1 MAKKAAA
8 QKIQEE
14 INTDE
19 ELERFLDRPGLLVL
33 DIYSEWCG
41 PCLGMVGSLK
51 KIKLEAGGDNL
62 SLAICKSDTIE
73 SLKRFRRKSEP
84 TWLFVANGKA
94 VNIMFGSD
102 TPKLMNLILEELANL
117 GNVKRPTYDI
127 TDYQPE
133 EEIRRRAKED
143 VIAEAQRIEYEA
155 KEKKR
160 LEYLEHVTD
169 VIMENLPDI
178 GVTVFGPQVNRDII
192 KKIMEPADAL
202 KIQCKD
208 RKFIEVTREQ
218 FETIHFK
225 CPNPIEE
232 DVLEQLDSKELL
244 LCFWRVPGEGK
255 DIPKILTNYA
265 KELTKSHTYP
275 PDEFNEEEIVVPPI
289 LGPLDLKVEVELK
302 EGEIWIEEPEEP
314 SSEENLA
321 AKDDMGKPDLAIDE
335 ELEEEGDEANLEPLP
350 PTEMP
355 DLGFDLGLDDA
366 IVEEVEEEEDVPIEA
381 VTKKKIRIKKVRIP
395 PIWIA
400 NNHRTHAA
408 LVYVF
413 FRNQTTSF
421 LPPDPV
427 PEPPHIIMAFD
438 TYKKRDLISH
448 ADHHKEDIPC
458 YGFFTSDDA
467 EEAEFIANSI
477 EKYSPQTINDKL
489 VLKVNKAT
497 SHTMLTLI
505 TYDPSYV
512 SPNVNVGFDE
522 AKKFF
527 PESYKTAEQEMEEE
541 AAQNDPDSA
550 KKKKGAK

>member
-14 INTDE
+14 INSDE

-73 SLKRFRRKSEP
+73 ALKRFRRKSEP

-102 TPKLMNLILEELANL
+102 TPKLMSLILEELANL
-117 GNVKRPTYDI
+117 GNTKRPSYDI
-127 TDYQPE
+127 WEYQPE
-133 EEIRRRAKED
+133 EEIRRRAKEH
-143 VIAEAQRIEYEA
+143 ILAEAQRIEFEA
-155 KEKKR
+155 REKKR
-160 LEYLEHVTD
+160 LEYLTHVTD

-178 GVTVFGPQVNRDII
+178 GVTVFGPQVNRDLI
-192 KKIMEPADAL
+192 KKIMEPADTL
-202 KIQCKD
+202 KMQCKD
-208 RKFIEVTREQ
+208 RKFSEVSREH
-218 FETIHFK
+218 FDVIHFN

-232 DVLEQLDSKELL
+232 DILEQLEGKELL
-244 LCFWRVPGEGK
+244 VCFWRVPGEGK
-255 DIPKILTNYA
+255 DVAKILSQYA

-275 PDEFNEEEIVVPPI
+275 ADEFNEEEIVVPPI

-302 EGEIWIEEPEEP
+302 DGEIWIDEEP
-314 SSEENLA
+314 SSQENLA
-321 AKDDMGKPDLAIDE
+321 DKEEIAKQDLALDYG
-335 ELEEEGDEANLEPLP
+335 LGEEEEDDEGNAEPMP

-355 DLGFDLGLDDA
+355 DLGFDLGLDNA
-366 IVEEVEEEEDVPIEA
+366 IEEVEEEDDLPVEEV
-381 VTKKKIRIKKVRIP
+381 VKTRMRIKKVRIP

-413 FRNQTTSF
+413 FRNQTASF

-458 YGFFTSDDA
+458 YGFFTSDDV

-505 TYDPSYV
+505 TYDPTYV
-512 SPNVNVGFDE
+512 SPNVNVGFEE

-527 PESYKTAEQEMEEE
+527 PETYKTAEQEMEEE
-541 AAQNDPDSA
+541 AKNAADDSNQ
-550 KKKKGAK
+550 KKKNVK

>member
-14 INTDE
+14 INSDE
-19 ELERFLDRPGLLVL
+19 ELERFVDRPGLLVL
-33 DIYSEWCG
+33 DVYSEWCG

-73 SLKRFRRKSEP
+73 ALKRFRRKSEP
-84 TWLFVANGKA
+84 TWLFVTNGRA

-117 GNVKRPTYDI
+117 GNMKRPTYDI
-127 TDYQPE
+127 SEYQPE
-133 EEIRRRAKED
+133 EEIRRQAKENI
-143 VIAEAQRIEYEA
+143 IAEAQRKEFEA

-160 LEYLEHVTD
+160 LEYLTHVTD
-169 VIMENLPDI
+169 VIMENLPDV
-178 GVTVFGPQVNRDII
+178 GVTVFGPQVNRDLI
-192 KKIMEPADAL
+192 KKIMEPADTL

-208 RKFIEVTREQ
+208 RKVFEVTKDQ
-218 FETIHFK
+218 FETVHFK

-232 DVLEQLDSKELL
+232 DVLEQLDGKELL

-255 DIPKILTNYA
+255 EVPKILQNYA

-275 PDEFNEEEIVVPPI
+275 PDEFNDEEIVVPPI

-302 EGEIWIEEPEEP
+302 EGEIWIEEPEEA
-314 SSEENLA
+314 SSQENLA
-321 AKDDMGKPDLAIDE
+321 AKDKEDVAKPEIE
-335 ELEEEGDEANLEPLP
+335 EDLEEEDEGNVEPLP

-355 DLGFDLGLDDA
+355 DLGFDLGLGDD
-366 IVEEVEEEEDVPIEA
+366 IEEAEEEDEVPAEVA
-381 VTKKKIRIKKVRIP
+381 VKKRVRIKKVRIP
-395 PIWIA
+395 PIWVA

-408 LVYVF
+408 LIYVF

-448 ADHHKEDIPC
+448 AEHHKDEIPC
-458 YGFFTSDDA
+458 YGFFTSDDV

-512 SPNVNVGFDE
+512 SPNINVGFEE

-527 PESYKTAEQEMEEE
+527 PESYKTAAEEMEEE
-541 AAQNDPDSA
+541 AKNAKDDPN
-550 KKKKGAK
+550 KKK